1 MLDFVLVG
9 GGQMGA
15 HGAVMVCE
23 NDAAATGWGRWVK
36 AVFDSET
43 GFGAG
48 FAQDVGVFVRAN
60 ATDEED
66 GGRGED
72 VLFLCRERKKKKGKW
87 DGSNLGVWVFLI
99 WKKGRGGFVYLS
111 TTSGVLGCSTSDKFG
126 IVVVEEFV
134 VEAHVLLLG
143 ENRIIGLEPVFL
155 E

>member
-1 MLDFVLVG
+1 MLASRRMSAYLSEPTQPMKRTEEG
-9 GGQMGA
+9 GRMYCFCA
-15 HGAVMVCE
+15 E
-23 NDAAATGWGRWVK
+23 KGRKKIVSGM
-36 AVFDSET
+36 DQIS
-43 GFGAG
+43 GFG
-48 FAQDVGVFVRAN
+48 F
-60 ATDEED
+60 
-66 GGRGED
+66 
-72 VLFLCRERKKKKGKW
+72 
-87 DGSNLGVWVFLI
+87 FLI